1 MTMNM
6 NVTEMSSRLPS
17 RSRRVPTLEVVAE
30 LAGVSRATAS
40 RVVNGSPR
48 VSPEAHAAVTRAI
61 STLGYVPNR
70 AARSL
75 VTRRT
80 DTIVL
85 IVHERPDTVFEDP
98 FFANVLRGVNAALA
112 TTDLQLVLLHARG
125 DQQRER
131 ALRYVGNRHVDG
143 ALLISLHGDDPMPTA
158 IMAAGIP
165 MVVMGRPLSGRATD
179 YVDAD
184 NAGGGA
190 EAVRHLV
197 AAGRRCLATVA
208 GPLDMSA
215 GIDRL
220 RGYVDAARAADMP
233 AAADRVA
240 YGDFTEAAGYRA
252 MRLLLDR
259 TPEIDGVFIASDLMC
274 IGALRALRELGRRVP
289 DDVAMVG
296 FDDAPLAP
304 YANPPLTTVRQPIRM
319 LGQEMVRLLLR
330 RLAEPR
336 SAPKAIILPTELVAR
351 ASA

>member
-1 MTMNM
+1 MN
-6 NVTEMSSRLPS
+6 NGEQMSG
-17 RSRRVPTLEVVAE
+17 RSHSKPRRIPTLEVVAE
-30 LAGVSRATAS
+30 HAGVSRATAS

-48 VSPEAHAAVTRAI
+48 VSPEAHAAVTKAI
-61 STLGYVPNR
+61 SALGYVPNR

-80 DTIVL
+80 DTLVL

-98 FFANVLRGVNAALA
+98 FFPNVLRGVNAALS
-112 TTDLQLVLLHARG
+112 TTEMQLVLLHARG

-131 ALRYVGNRHVDG
+131 ALRYVSNGHVDG
-143 ALLISLHGDDPMPTA
+143 ALLISHHGDDPMASA
-158 IMAAGIP
+158 IMAAGVP
-165 MVVMGRPLSGRATD
+165 VVAMGRPLAGRGAD

-184 NAGGGA
+184 NAGGGE

-197 AAGRRCLATVA
+197 TAGRRCLATVA
-208 GPLDMSA
+208 GPQDMSP

-220 RGYVDAARAADMP
+220 RGYVDATRAAGML
-233 AAADRVA
+233 AAGERVV

-252 MRLLLDR
+252 MQELLEQ

-289 DDVAMVG
+289 DDVAVVG

-304 YANPPLTTVRQPIRM
+304 YATPPLTTVRQPIRL
-319 LGQEMVRLLLR
+319 LGQEMVRLLLH
-330 RLAEPR
+330 RLSEPR
-336 SAPKAIILPTELVAR
+336 GDAKAIILPTELVVR
-351 ASA
+351 SSA

>member
-1 MTMNM
+1 VN
-6 NVTEMSSRLPS
+6 
-17 RSRRVPTLEVVAE
+17 RSPKVSPEVVA
-30 LAGVSRATAS
+30 A
-40 RVVNGSPR
+40 VNK
-48 VSPEAHAAVTRAI
+48 AI
-61 STLGYVPNR
+61 SALGYVPNR
-70 AARSL
+70 AARTL

-85 IVHERPDTVFEDP
+85 IMHERPDTVFEDP
-98 FFANVLRGVNAALA
+98 FFANVLRAVNAALS

-131 ALRYVGNRHVDG
+131 ALRYVCNGHVDG

-158 IMAAGIP
+158 IRAAGIP
-165 MVVMGRPLSGRATD
+165 MVAMGRPLSERRAD

-184 NAGGGA
+184 NAGGGQ
-190 EAVRHLV
+190 EAVRHLI

-220 RGYVDAARAADMP
+220 RGYVDATRAARMP

-252 MRLLLDR
+252 MKLLLER
-259 TPEIDGVFIASDLMC
+259 TPEIDGVFVASDLMG

-289 DDVAMVG
+289 DDVAVVG
-296 FDDAPLAP
+296 FDDAPLAL
-304 YANPPLTTVRQPIRM
+304 YADPPMTTVRQPVGL
-319 LGQEMVRLLLR
+319 LGQEMVQLLLY
-330 RLAEPR
+330 RLSEPR
-336 SAPKAIILPTELVAR
+336 GDPKAIILPTELVVR
-351 ASA
+351 SSA

>member
-1 MTMNM
+1 VNSP
-6 NVTEMSSRLPS
+6 EMEMAG
-17 RSRRVPTLEVVAE
+17 RSHTRPRRVPTLEVVAE

-48 VSPEAHAAVTRAI
+48 VSPEAHDAVTKAI
-61 STLGYVPNR
+61 SALGYVPNR

-80 DTIVL
+80 DTLVL

-98 FFANVLRGVNAALA
+98 FFANVLRGVNAALS
-112 TTDLQLVLLHARG
+112 TTDMQLVLLYARG

-131 ALRYVGNRHVDG
+131 ALRYVSNGHVDG

-158 IMAAGIP
+158 TMAAGLP
-165 MVVMGRPLSGRATD
+165 MVAMGRPLSGRRAD

-184 NAGGGA
+184 NAGGGE

-208 GPLDMSA
+208 GPLDMSP

-220 RGYVDAARAADMP
+220 RGYVEATRAAGMA

-252 MRLLLDR
+252 MKLLLER

-289 DDVAMVG
+289 DDVGIVG

-304 YANPPLTTVRQPIRM
+304 YANPPLTTIRQPIRL
-319 LGQEMVRLLLR
+319 LGQEMVRLLLHR
-330 RLAEPR
+330 IAEPR
-336 SAPKAIILPTELVAR
+336 GEPKAIILPTELIVR
-351 ASA
+351 SSG